1 MGWLSAWETNHGAQ
15 QNPRPPARLC
25 QPPTPSDTAQGGWP
39 HDITVPTTCDCPR
52 RDAGGPGHFPA
63 FLWVTVAA
71 HRGAPAGAVP
81 SLLEVLPLQVMAPSF
96 IALGSTL
103 GAESALLA
111 VC

>member
-1 MGWLSAWETNHGAQ
+1 MGLSRAHAL
-15 QNPRPPARLC
+15 PPGCVSHRLPAT
-25 QPPTPSDTAQGGWP
+25 QLRGWP

-52 RDAGGPGHFPA
+52 QDAGGPGHFPA

-71 HRGAPAGAVP
+71 HRGAPADAVH
-81 SLLEVLPLQVMAPSF
+81 SLLEVLTLHVMAPSF